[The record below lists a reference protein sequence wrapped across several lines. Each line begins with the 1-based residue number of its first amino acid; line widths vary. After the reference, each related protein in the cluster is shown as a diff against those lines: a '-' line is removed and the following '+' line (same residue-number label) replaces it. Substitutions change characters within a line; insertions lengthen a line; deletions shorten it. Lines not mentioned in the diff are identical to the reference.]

1 MAARNVV
8 RCANLLRTV
17 SRNVRKTT
25 IDGFCVGGVKCQKFQ
40 GVNSNVLASSNLV
53 KNSFKTYTT
62 AAAAV
67 TQFSATSPLS
77 LLGNVD
83 IRSLSAAS
91 SSSLTEAGGEEDDE
105 QNCPQYSKD
114 VIKDVQD
121 EMLKGET
128 SGQIFAVVHIGGSQ
142 FKITVNDTI
151 LINRIDADTGD
162 RIRIEKVL
170 LVGGENFTVVG
181 TPLVAR
187 DLARIEATVVEK
199 TKGPKKIVF
208 KMKRRK
214 GYRRTKEHYQDI
226 TVLRINSIQVQP
238 SLLSSAQ

>member
-1 MAARNVV
+1 MAAKNVV
-8 RCANLLRTV
+8 RCANLLRSSLT
-17 SRNVRKTT
+17 RNLRKTS
-25 IDGFCVGGVKCQKFQ
+25 IAGLSVAAKNHKYQ
-40 GVNSNVLASSNLV
+40 GANSSVLARSNLV
-53 KNSFKTYTT
+53 KNSFTMYTT
-62 AAAAV
+62 STAAV
-67 TQFSATSPLS
+67 TPFSAINPVG

-83 IRSLSAAS
+83 IRSLCSG
-91 SSSLTEAGGEEDDE
+91 SSSLTEASGEDDDE
-105 QNCPQYSKD
+105 QNCPPYSSD

-121 EMLKGET
+121 EMLKGES

-151 LINRIDADTGD
+151 IINRIDAETGD
-162 RIRIEKVL
+162 RIHIEKVL
-170 LVGGENFTVVG
+170 LVGGENFTVIG
-181 TPLVAR
+181 TPLLVR
-187 DLARIEATVVEK
+187 DLVKIEATVLEK

-214 GYRRTKEHYQDI
+214 GYRRWKEHFQDL